1 MARPVI
7 GGRQPILLAGL
18 GAACIS
24 ASAVLVTLADTGTAT
39 VAFYRCLLAVP
50 VLAILAVA
58 ERQRHG
64 PRRLAQHLGAVLA
77 GVFLAVDLVQ
87 WNHVIA
93 DVGAGVATV
102 LGNLQVL
109 FVALVAWLIF
119 GERPHRG
126 FLIALPVVMA
136 GVVGVSGLADGSTGG
151 THPVAGI
158 VFGIGTSLAYAGFL
172 LVLRRTSS
180 GTRHVAGPLAEATAG
195 AAASSLL
202 LGLLFGGLQL
212 QIPWPSFWWLLLL
225 SLTSQ
230 TIGWLLIT
238 SSLPRLPAAVSS
250 LLLLLQ
256 PAAALV
262 LAAAVLGERPSVLQL
277 AGAAAVC
284 CGVLAASLAATSQP
298 RRPPL
303 PPGRPAAPRGSP
315 VPSHEEAAI
324 RSLPAAPGRGAAA
337 GGRRARATRW
347 IWLRA
352 GWVPLKSISTGLSP
366 GTSGGGPRRLRN
378 RPVFCRTAAS
388 GVPGCD
394 GSGDRGGSGLSRPG
408 RRPPGPPLPRAAAPP
423 DYGRAGSGAHCPLA
437 RGSALDTYPEA
448 KQGSLIHA
456 PGR

>member
-1 MARPVI
+1 MSAPYARTVI
-7 GGRQPILLAGL
+7 TAKDAGPDGGGTRTAIADRRPIVAASL

-24 ASAVLVTLADTGTAT
+24 ASGILVKLAGAGTAT
-39 VAFYRCLLAVP
+39 TAFYRCLLALP
-50 VLAILAVA
+50 VLVALAML
-58 ERQRHG
+58 EQRRHG
-64 PRRLAQHLGAVLA
+64 RRRLAPRLGAVLA
-77 GVFLAVDLVQ
+77 GAFLAVDLVL
-87 WNHVIA
+87 WNHAIA
-93 DVGAGVATV
+93 EVGAGIATV

-109 FVALVAWLIF
+109 FVAIAAWAVF
-119 GERPHRG
+119 RERPQRG
-126 FLIALPVVMA
+126 FLIALPVVIA
-136 GVVGVSGLADGSTGG
+136 GVVGVSGLADGPVPGR
-151 THPVAGI
+151 HPLAGI
-158 VFGIGTSLAYAGFL
+158 GYGIGTSLAYAAFL
-172 LVLRRTSS
+172 LILRQTSG

-284 CGVLAASLAATSQP
+284 CGVLAASLAATPQP
-298 RRPPL
+298 SRPPM
-303 PPGRPAAPRGSP
+303 PPGQPAAPRGSP

-337 GGRRARATRW
+337 AGRRARATRW
-347 IWLRA
+347 IWLRT
-352 GWVPLKSISTGLSP
+352 GWVPLKSLSTGLNP

-378 RPVFCRTAAS
+378 RPVLC
-388 GVPGCD
+388 
-394 GSGDRGGSGLSRPG
+394 
-408 RRPPGPPLPRAAAPP
+408 RAAA
-423 DYGRAGSGAHCPLA
+423 S
-437 RGSALDTYPEA
+437 
-448 KQGSLIHA
+448 
-456 PGR
+456 